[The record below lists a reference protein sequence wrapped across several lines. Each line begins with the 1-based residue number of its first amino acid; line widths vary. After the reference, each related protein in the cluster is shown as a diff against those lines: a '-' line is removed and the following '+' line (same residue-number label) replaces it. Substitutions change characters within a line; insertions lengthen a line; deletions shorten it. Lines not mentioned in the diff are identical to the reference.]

1 MTLPDLVW
9 RSFQFR
15 LRSHLGTLAG
25 VIASGAI
32 LVGALAVGDSVR
44 ESLKLKAR
52 ERTGPVSL
60 ALLGGDRF
68 FRNGLLQGPD
78 TTPLL
83 QLLGTVNRQDGEA
96 RVNQVQVLGV
106 DPGFWT
112 FWGGSTPK
120 GVPTRGHVALSA
132 ALAEALRAKV
142 DDELILRITKP
153 SALSRDAVVTPRD
166 DQSVA
171 LRLKVSGILTPTEG
185 DFSLTSGSQ
194 PPMNAW
200 VDHGQLA
207 EAVGLTGLANVLLR
221 TATASDL
228 LGDEAAATQALG
240 QAWTLADGGLSLA
253 AIPKALPPNTVE
265 LATRRIFLEPPIV
278 QATERVE
285 VPARRIPILT
295 YLVNGLRHGD
305 RLTPY
310 SMVTAAG
317 APYTP
322 ADLQD
327 DEIVINDWLA
337 QDLRVKAGDPVEM
350 TYFRVDAGSRLTE
363 HTQTFRVR
371 QVVPMKGVHADR
383 TLMPEFPGLAK
394 AESTRDWD
402 AGFELVHTIRD
413 EDETY
418 WKQWRGTPKA
428 FVSLRT
434 GQRLWANRFGD
445 LTAVRWIPNDGVA
458 TPTVVEALTRD
469 LNQRLL
475 KPEDVGLVWRS
486 IAGAAQRG
494 ATGGQDFGGLFIGFS
509 FFLIVS
515 ALLLTAMLFRFALDR
530 RGSEIGILVALGWR
544 IRRVQGLIFLEGV
557 VLSGIGAGIGAAVGI
572 AYARGI
578 LWGLSTLWRDA
589 VAGAGLGFHLTW
601 PTLVTGM
608 GLSTAIAAATLGGML
623 RALGR
628 RSPRELLQLGGVEDA
643 VVSRTLPRWIRWGAW
658 TSLLVAVGL
667 TAVAWSRRTVEPQQF
682 FGAGALWL
690 ITALLG
696 VRITLA
702 RLLPA
707 ETASRPRAI
716 RSLRGLALRSL
727 ALRPA
732 RSIGTISLLASATF
746 LIIGVAAHRLDA
758 GREAGLRSSGTG
770 GFALWGETTLPLL
783 QDLNT
788 AKGREFHGL
797 ESEPG
802 VSVVPFRVR
811 DGDEASCLNLN
822 RAQRPRIL
830 GVDPALLAQ
839 RQAFTFTR
847 VDTSLG
853 VTNGWLALDPRG
865 APGTTNPGVPEI
877 PAIGDA
883 NSLQWA
889 LHLGIG
895 DTLEVSDERGRPVR
909 LRIVGAVANSI
920 LQGSLIVSE
929 ADFTRLYP
937 GEGGHRTLLIDAPNG
952 GTNLIPTWS
961 RALQDVGLELTPT
974 VQRLDRFNAV
984 QNTYLNTFQ
993 MLGGLGLLLGTVGLG
1008 VVVARNIQE
1017 RRGELALM
1025 QAVGFPSRSI
1035 GSWLALEHGIL
1046 LLAGI
1051 GIGTATAAVAVWPSL
1066 TQPGSGLP
1074 VTSLAVTLAAVL
1086 ASGCVCTAMAVGLA
1100 LRRRLIEGLKEL

>member
-1 MTLPDLVW
+1 MTLLGLVW
-9 RSFQFR
+9 NSFRFR

-25 VIASGAI
+25 VIAAAAI

-60 ALLGGDRF
+60 AVLGGDRF
-68 FRNGLLQGPD
+68 FRTDLLQGPG
-78 TTPLL
+78 TATLL
-83 QLLGTVNRQDGEA
+83 QLLGTASRQDGEA

-106 DPGFWT
+106 DPAFQAL
-112 FWGGSTPK
+112 WGKAAPETSPS
-120 GVPTRGHVALSA
+120 RGRVALSA
-132 ALAEALRAKV
+132 GLAEALRAKV

-171 LRLKVSGILTPTEG
+171 LRLKVSRILTPAEG
-185 DFSLTSGSQ
+185 DFSLTSGSL

-200 VDHGQLA
+200 VDQNQLA
-207 EAVGLTGLANVLLR
+207 EAVGLPGLANLLLR
-221 TATASDL
+221 TAPGLDAAADQ
-228 LGDEAAATQALG
+228 AAATEALT
-240 QAWTLADGGLSLA
+240 QAWTLADGGLRVA
-253 AIPKALPPNTVE
+253 AVQGSVPSNTVE
-265 LATRRIFLEPPIV
+265 LATRRIFLEPAIV

-322 ADLQD
+322 SDLRD
-327 DEIVINDWLA
+327 DEVIVNEWLA
-337 QDLRVKAGDPVEM
+337 QDLRVKAGDTVEM
-350 TYFRVDAGSRLTE
+350 SYYRVDAGSRLTE
-363 HTQTFRVR
+363 HTQAFRVR
-371 QVVPMKGVHADR
+371 QVVPMTGVHADR

-413 EDETY
+413 EDEAY
-418 WKQWRGTPKA
+418 WKQRRGTPKA
-428 FVSLRT
+428 FVSLQA
-434 GQRLWANRFGD
+434 GQKLWANRFGD
-445 LTAVRWIPNDGVA
+445 LTAVRWIPNDGVDTA
-458 TPTVVEALTRD
+458 TVVEALTRD
-469 LNQRLL
+469 LNRRLL

-486 IAGAAQRG
+486 IGLAAQRG

-515 ALLLTAMLFRFALDR
+515 ALLLTAMLFRFALDHR
-530 RGSEIGILVALGWR
+530 RSEIGILLALGWTA
-544 IRRVQGLIFLEGV
+544 RRVQGLIFLEGI
-557 VLSGIGAGIGAAVGI
+557 VLSGIGAGIGALVGI

-589 VAGAGLGFHLTW
+589 VAGAGLGFHLTG
-601 PTLVTGM
+601 PTLALGLGISIFVT
-608 GLSTAIAAATLGGML
+608 AATLGGML
-623 RALGR
+623 RALGHR
-628 RSPRELLQLGGVEDA
+628 PPRELLQLGGVEDA
-643 VVSRTLPRWIRWGAW
+643 VVSRALPRWIPRATGICLLLALVLTGVAW
-658 TSLLVAVGL
+658 T
-667 TAVAWSRRTVEPQQF
+667 RRAMEPQQF

-696 VRITLA
+696 VRIGLG
-702 RLLPA
+702 RLLPGQNP
-707 ETASRPRAI
+707 SSPRTLQ
-716 RSLRGLALRSL
+716 SLRGLALRSL

-758 GREAGLRSSGTG
+758 GREATLRSSGTG
-770 GFALWGETTLPLL
+770 GFALWGESTLPIL
-783 QDLNT
+783 QDLDT
-788 AKGREFHGL
+788 AKGREFYGL
-797 ESEPG
+797 GADPG
-802 VSVVPFRVR
+802 ISVVPFRVR

-830 GVDPALLAQ
+830 GVDPTQLAQ

-847 VDTSLG
+847 VDKSLG
-853 VTNGWLALDPRG
+853 VTNGWLALSARPASG
-865 APGTTNPGVPEI
+865 STNSGIPEI

-920 LQGSLIVSE
+920 LQGSLIMSE

-937 GEGGHRTLLIDAPNG
+937 SEGGHRVLLIDAPKG
-952 GTNLIPTWS
+952 GTDLIPTWS

-974 VQRLDRFNAV
+974 VRRLDRFNAV

-1025 QAVGFPSRSI
+1025 QALGFSARAI
-1035 GSWLALEHGIL
+1035 GAGLALEHGML
-1046 LLAGI
+1046 LVTGV

-1066 TQPGSGLP
+1066 MQPGSGLP
-1074 VTSLAVTLAAVL
+1074 VASLTLTLGAVL
-1086 ASGCVCTAMAVGLA
+1086 ASGALCTGWAVGMA
-1100 LRRRLIEGLKEL
+1100 LRRRLIDGLKEL

>member
-1 MTLPDLVW
+1 MTLTGLVW
-9 RSFQFR
+9 DSFRFR

-25 VIASGAI
+25 VVAASAI
-32 LVGALAVGDSVR
+32 LIGALAVGDSVR

-60 ALLGGDRF
+60 AVLGGDRF
-68 FRNGLLQGPD
+68 FRSELLKGPG
-78 TTPLL
+78 TATLL
-83 QLLGTVNRQDGEA
+83 QLPGTANRQDGEA

-106 DPGFWT
+106 DAAFQAL
-112 FWGGSTPK
+112 WGHADPEK
-120 GVPTRGHVALSA
+120 APQRGRVALSS
-132 ALAEALRAKV
+132 ALAESLRAKV

-171 LRLKVSGILTPTEG
+171 LRLQVSRILPPSEG
-185 DFSLTSGSQ
+185 DFSLTSGSL

-200 VDHGQLA
+200 VDQAQLA
-207 EAVGLTGLANVLLR
+207 EAVGLPGLANLLLR
-221 TATASDL
+221 TSQGSDPTA
-228 LGDEAAATQALG
+228 DEAAARQALT
-240 QAWTLADGGLSLA
+240 QAWTLTDGGLSLGA
-253 AIPKALPPNTVE
+253 VQGAMPSNTVE
-265 LATRRIFLEPPIV
+265 LATRRIFLEPTVV
-278 QATERVE
+278 QSTERVE

-295 YLVNGLRHGD
+295 YLVNGLRHED

-327 DEIVINDWLA
+327 DEVVVNEWLA
-337 QDLRVKAGDPVEM
+337 QDLRVKVGDSVEM
-350 TYFRVDAGSRLTE
+350 TYYRVDAGSRLTE
-363 HTQTFRVR
+363 HSQYFRIR
-371 QVVPMKGVHADR
+371 QVVPMTGVHADR

-402 AGFELVHTIRD
+402 AGFELVHTVRD
-413 EDETY
+413 EDEAY
-418 WKQWRGTPKA
+418 WKRWRGTPKA

-445 LTAVRWIPNDGVA
+445 LTAVRWIPNAGIA

-469 LNQRLL
+469 LNHRLL
-475 KPEDVGLVWRS
+475 KPGDVGLVWRP
-486 IAGAAQRG
+486 IGLAAQRG

-515 ALLLTAMLFRFALDR
+515 ALLLTAMLFRFALDH
-530 RGSEIGILVALGWR
+530 RGPEIGILLALGWTH
-544 IRRVQGLIFLEGV
+544 RRVQRLLFLEGL
-557 VLSGIGAGIGAAVGI
+557 VLSGIGAGIGALVGV

-589 VAGAGLGFHLTW
+589 VAGAGLGFHLTG
-601 PTLVTGM
+601 PTLALGV
-608 GLSTAIAAATLGGML
+608 GLSIGVTAATLGGIL
-623 RALGR
+623 RSLGR
-628 RSPRELLQLGGVEDA
+628 RPPRDLLQLGGVEEA
-643 VVSRTLPRWIRWGAW
+643 VISGTIPRWIPRAAW
-658 TSLLVAVGL
+658 AGLLLALGL
-667 TAVAWSRRTVEPQQF
+667 TAFAWSRRAVEPQQF

-690 ITALLG
+690 ISALLG
-696 VRITLA
+696 LRLWLG
-702 RLLPA
+702 RLLR
-707 ETASRPRAI
+707 TGMASKAVGVRN
-716 RSLRGLALRSL
+716 LRGLAVRSL
-727 ALRPA
+727 ALRPS

-758 GREAGLRSSGTG
+758 GREASLRSSGTG
-770 GFALWGETTLPLL
+770 GFALWGESTLPIL

-788 AKGREFHGL
+788 PKGREFHGL
-797 ESEPG
+797 EAGPG
-802 VSVVPFRVR
+802 VAVVPFRVR

-830 GVDPALLAQ
+830 GVDPTQLAQ

-847 VDTSLG
+847 ITPSLG
-853 VTNGWLALDPRG
+853 VTNGWLALSARPASG
-865 APGTTNPGVPEI
+865 STNSAGPEI

-889 LHLGIG
+889 LGLGVG
-895 DTLEVSDERGRPVR
+895 DALEASDELGRPVR

-929 ADFTRLYP
+929 TDFTRLYP
-937 GEGGHRTLLIDAPNG
+937 GESGHRVLLIDAPQG

-974 VQRLDRFNAV
+974 VRRLDRFNAV

-1008 VVVARNIQE
+1008 VVVARNIRE

-1025 QAVGFPSRSI
+1025 QALGFPSRAI
-1035 GSWLALEHGIL
+1035 GFCLGLEHGLL
-1046 LLAGI
+1046 LLAGV

-1074 VTSLAVTLAAVL
+1074 VGSLTATLGAVL
-1086 ASGCVCTAMAVGLA
+1086 TSGVLCTGWAVWRA
-1100 LRRRLIEGLKEL
+1100 LRRRTLEGLKEL

>member
-1 MTLPDLVW
+1 MTLLELVW
-9 RSFQFR
+9 RSFRFR

-25 VIASGAI
+25 IVAASAI

-52 ERTGPVSL
+52 DRTGPASL
-60 ALLGGDRF
+60 AILGGDRF
-68 FRNGLLQGPD
+68 FRSDLLRGSN
-78 TTPLL
+78 TATLL
-83 QLLGTVNRQDGEA
+83 QLRGTAGRQDGEA

-112 FWGGSTPK
+112 FWGGSTRQGLPA
-120 GVPTRGHVALSA
+120 RGRVALSA
-132 ALAEALRAKV
+132 ALAEALRARV
-142 DDELILRITKP
+142 DDPLILRITKP

-171 LRLKVSGILTPTEG
+171 LRLTVSAILTPAEG
-185 DFSLTSGSQ
+185 DFSPTSGSQ

-207 EAVGLTGLANVLLR
+207 EALGLPGLANVLLR
-221 TATASDL
+221 TSTGSDPIA
-228 LGDEAAATQALG
+228 DEAAATGTLARD
-240 QAWTLADGGLSLA
+240 WTLADGGLSLA
-253 AIPKALPPNTVE
+253 AIPKALPSNTVE
-265 LATRRIFLEPPIV
+265 LATRRLFLEPPIV
-278 QATERVE
+278 QATERIE
-285 VPARRIPILT
+285 APARRIPILT

-327 DEIVINDWLA
+327 DEIVVNDWLA
-337 QDLRVKAGDPVEM
+337 RDLRVKAGDPVEM
-350 TYFRVDAGSRLTE
+350 TYYRVDAGSRLTE
-363 HTQTFRVR
+363 HTHTFRVR
-371 QVVPMKGVHADR
+371 EVVPMTGVHADR

-413 EDETY
+413 EDEAY

-445 LTAVRWIPNDGVA
+445 LTAVRWIPDDGVGA
-458 TPTVVEALTRD
+458 PTVVEALTRD

-475 KPEDVGLVWRS
+475 KPGDVGLVWRS
-486 IAGAAQRG
+486 MSGAAQRG
-494 ATGGQDFGGLFIGFS
+494 ATGGQDFGGLFLGFS

-530 RGSEIGILVALGWR
+530 RGPEIGSLVALGWR
-544 IRRVQGLIFLEGV
+544 IRRVQGLILLEGV
-557 VLSGIGAGIGAAVGI
+557 VLSGIGAWIGAVVGI

-601 PTLVTGM
+601 PTFAAGL
-608 GLSTAIAAATLGGML
+608 GLSVAITAATLGGML

-628 RSPRELLQLGGVEDA
+628 RSPRELLQLDGVEDA
-643 VVSRTLPRWIRWGAW
+643 VVSRTLPRWIRRGAGIGLFLALALTVFAWG
-658 TSLLVAVGL
+658 
-667 TAVAWSRRTVEPQQF
+667 RRGVEPQQF

-696 VRITLA
+696 VRIGLA
-702 RLLPA
+702 RLLPEGTVPDPA
-707 ETASRPRAI
+707 PV
-716 RSLRGLALRSL
+716 RSLPGLALRSL

-732 RSIGTISLLASATF
+732 RSVGTVSLLASATF

-758 GREAGLRSSGTG
+758 GRGAGLRSSGTG

-788 AKGREFHGL
+788 ARGREFHGL
-797 ESEPG
+797 ESDAG

-811 DGDEASCLNLN
+811 DGDEASCLNLD

-830 GVDPALLAQ
+830 GVDPLLLAQ
-839 RQAFTFTR
+839 REAFTFAR

-853 VTNGWLALDPRG
+853 VTNGWRTLDQPRK
-865 APGTTNPGVPEI
+865 PGTTDPGVPEI

-895 DTLEVSDERGRPVR
+895 DTLGVLDEQGRPVR

-937 GEGGHRTLLIDAPNG
+937 GESGHRALLVDAPRG
-952 GTNLIPTWS
+952 GADLIPSWS
-961 RALQDVGLELTPT
+961 RALQDIGLELTPT
-974 VQRLDRFNAV
+974 VRRLDRFNAV

-1008 VVVARNIQE
+1008 AVVARNIQD

-1025 QAVGFPSRSI
+1025 QAVGYTPGRI
-1035 GSWLALEHGIL
+1035 GTWIALEHGIL
-1046 LLAGI
+1046 LVSGI
-1051 GIGTATAAVAVWPSL
+1051 GIGTATAAVAVCPSL
-1066 TQPGSGLP
+1066 LQPGSGLP
-1074 VTSLAVTLAAVL
+1074 IGSLSLTLGAVVISGVLCTLA
-1086 ASGCVCTAMAVGLA
+1086 AVGLA
-1100 LRRRLIEGLKEL
+1100 LRRPLVEGLRTL

>member
-1 MTLPDLVW
+1 MTLPELVW
-9 RSFQFR
+9 CSFRYR

-25 VIASGAI
+25 VIAAAAI

-60 ALLGGDRF
+60 AVLGGDRL
-68 FRNGLLQGPD
+68 FRSELLKGPN
-78 TTPLL
+78 TATLL
-83 QLLGTVNRQDGEA
+83 QLQGTAGRQDGEA

-112 FWGGSTPK
+112 FWGGSEAK
-120 GVPTRGHVALSA
+120 GSPTRGHVALST

-142 DDELILRITKP
+142 DDTLILRIKKP

-171 LRLKVSGILTPTEG
+171 LRLTVSRILTPAEG

-200 VDHGQLA
+200 VDQQQLA
-207 EAVGLTGLANVLLR
+207 EAVGLPGLANLLLH
-221 TATASDL
+221 TATGSDPVA
-228 LGDEAAATQALG
+228 DEAAATQALVG
-240 QAWTLADGGLSLA
+240 AWTLADGGLRLA
-253 AIPKALPPNTVE
+253 GIPRATPSNTVE
-265 LATRRIFLEPPIV
+265 LATGRIFLESHVV
-278 QATERVE
+278 QAIERVD

-322 ADLQD
+322 SDLQD

-337 QDLRVKAGDPVEM
+337 QDLRVKVGDPVEM

-363 HTQTFRVR
+363 HTQTMRVR
-371 QVVPMKGVHADR
+371 QVVPMTGLHADR
-383 TLMPEFPGLAK
+383 TLMPEFPGLSK

-413 EDETY
+413 EDEAY

-428 FVSLRT
+428 FVSIRT

-445 LTAVRWIPNDGVA
+445 LTAVRWIPNEGVA
-458 TPTVVEALTRD
+458 TSNLVETLNRD
-469 LNQRLL
+469 LNQNLL
-475 KPEDVGLVWRS
+475 KPRDVGLVWRS
-486 IAGAAQRG
+486 IGLAAQRG

-515 ALLLTAMLFRFALDR
+515 ALLLTAMLFRFALDH
-530 RGSEIGILVALGWR
+530 RGSEIGILVALGWT
-544 IRRVQGLIFLEGV
+544 IRRVQWLIFLEGI
-557 VLSGIGAGIGAAVGI
+557 VLSGIGAWIGALVGI

-601 PTLVTGM
+601 PTLAAGV
-608 GLSTAIAAATLGGML
+608 GLSTVVTAATLGGML
-623 RALGR
+623 RALGQ
-628 RSPRELLQLGGVEDA
+628 RSPRDLLQRGGVEDA

-658 TSLLVAVGL
+658 IGLLLALVL
-667 TAVAWSRRTVEPQQF
+667 TAFAWSRRAMEPQQF

-696 VRITLA
+696 VRFGLD
-702 RLLPA
+702 RLLPG
-707 ETASRPRAI
+707 ETASSPALV
-716 RSLRGLALRSL
+716 RSLPGLALRSL

-732 RSIGTISLLASATF
+732 RSVGTISLLASATF

-758 GREAGLRSSGTG
+758 GREASLRSSGTG
-770 GFALWGETTLPLL
+770 GFALWGESTLPLL

-788 AKGREFHGL
+788 PKGREFHGL
-797 ESEPG
+797 ESDSG

-830 GVDPALLAQ
+830 GVDPTLLAQ
-839 RQAFTFTR
+839 RQAFTFTQ
-847 VDTSLG
+847 VDTSFG
-853 VTNGWLALDPRG
+853 VTNGWRALDPRT
-865 APGTTNPGVPEI
+865 PPESTNSGGPEI

-895 DTLEVSDERGRPVR
+895 DTLEMSDERGRPVR

-929 ADFTRLYP
+929 ADFIRLYP
-937 GEGGHRTLLIDAPNG
+937 NESGHRALLIDAPNG

-974 VQRLDRFNAV
+974 VRRLDRFNAV

-1025 QAVGFPSRSI
+1025 QAVGFPSRAI
-1035 GSWLALEHGIL
+1035 GSCLALEHGIL

-1066 TQPGSGLP
+1066 MQPGSGLP
-1074 VTSLAVTLAAVL
+1074 VNSLAMTLGAVVV
-1086 ASGCVCTAMAVGLA
+1086 SGCLCTAVAVGLA
-1100 LRRRLIEGLKEL
+1100 LRRRPIEGLKDL